1 VLVDE
6 FQDTDPLQAEVLFYL
21 TGEDLEEKNW
31 RKLRPR
37 AGSLFIVGD
46 PKQSIY
52 RFRRADITTYLEVRK
67 LVETSG
73 GEIHQLSTNFRS
85 MPPICTFVNDSF
97 RSLFVQ
103 TDVDAGRQAPHVD
116 LVAFHDAA
124 APCGVYSLESQ
135 ADKNDIVAEAEAE
148 RIGKWIL
155 RSVGKDL
162 HFSDILLVS
171 WQRPRLSFYARVFE
185 RLGIPYEITGSKA
198 FERIDALEKAMP
210 LLSAIVDPDDEVS
223 TVAFLRGPLNGADDD
238 ALYRFVRAGGRFSPF
253 KEVPE
258 GTDERIGEGLRVI
271 SEAIKDARQHP
282 PAAAIARLFDRLGL
296 LPLSASG
303 ERPGTRSGNLL
314 LALAIAR
321 DASARGES
329 LASIVEQLAELLES
343 EPDIEELDVDPARTD
358 AVRLM
363 NLHQVKGLEAPIV
376 FLIDPADEYDFPID
390 LYVDRSGEESR
401 GHFVVRREWG
411 KGTKDIAVPPGWDG
425 YKQIEEQFKAAEKM
439 RLLYVAAT
447 RAKRMLVV
455 GFRRTAKGVRGAWR
469 ELAGR
474 VRDGLQLPGEV
485 AATQTALPPAA
496 RQFAEARAEIAS
508 RLEVAKETSY
518 SVLPITKI
526 AHANHA
532 ELVRAEEGLGK
543 GMSWGRVLHRLF
555 EAMLR
560 DESLDVR
567 LYAENLLKDE
577 ERDVVELAE
586 VMRVVEAV
594 QSSPL
599 WKRVKASDE
608 RYVEIPFALN
618 VPAASLAL
626 PPNPPHTLLHGTI
639 DLVFREKNEWFVV
652 DYKTDSTL
660 NRLDALTEYYAPQV
674 RLYADFWSRLT
685 GGRTRG
691 GLFFVDGC
699 VEGWVG

>member
-1 VLVDE
+1 
-6 FQDTDPLQAEVLFYL
+6 
-21 TGEDLEEKNW
+21 
-31 RKLRPR
+31 
-37 AGSLFIVGD
+37 
-46 PKQSIY
+46 
-52 RFRRADITTYLEVRK
+52 
-67 LVETSG
+67 
-73 GEIHQLSTNFRS
+73 
-85 MPPICTFVNDSF
+85 
-97 RSLFVQ
+97 
-103 TDVDAGRQAPHVD
+103 
-116 LVAFHDAA
+116 AA
-124 APCGVYSLESQ
+124 
-135 ADKNDIVAEAEAE
+135 
-148 RIGKWIL
+148 
-155 RSVGKDL
+155 
-162 HFSDILLVS
+162 
-171 WQRPRLSFYARVFE
+171 
-185 RLGIPYEITGSKA
+185 
-198 FERIDALEKAMP
+198 
-210 LLSAIVDPDDEVS
+210 
-223 TVAFLRGPLNGADDD
+223 
-238 ALYRFVRAGGRFSPF
+238 
-253 KEVPE
+253 
-258 GTDERIGEGLRVI
+258 
-271 SEAIKDARQHP
+271 
-282 PAAAIARLFDRLGL
+282 
-296 LPLSASG
+296 
-303 ERPGTRSGNLL
+303 
-314 LALAIAR
+314 
-321 DASARGES
+321 ARGES
-329 LASIVEQLAELLES
+329 LASIVEQLAELLEI

-376 FLIDPADEYDFPID
+376 FLIAPADEYGFPIE

-425 YKQIEEQFKAAEKM
+425 YEQIEEQFKAAEKM

-455 GFRRTAKGVRGAWR
+455 GFRRTTKGVRGAWR

-485 AATQTALPPAA
+485 AATQTALEPALSEVEGPAA
-496 RQFAEARAEIAS
+496 RQFAEAQADIAS

-543 GMSWGRVLHRLF
+543 GMSWGRVLLRLF

-577 ERDVVELAE
+577 ERDVVELTE

-599 WKRVKASDE
+599 WKRVKAADE

-618 VPAASLAL
+618 VLAASLAL
-626 PPNPPHTLLHGTI
+626 PPSPPDTLLHGTI

-674 RLYADFWSRLT
+674 RLYADFWWRLT

-691 GLFFVDGC
+691 GLL
-699 VEGWVG
+699 